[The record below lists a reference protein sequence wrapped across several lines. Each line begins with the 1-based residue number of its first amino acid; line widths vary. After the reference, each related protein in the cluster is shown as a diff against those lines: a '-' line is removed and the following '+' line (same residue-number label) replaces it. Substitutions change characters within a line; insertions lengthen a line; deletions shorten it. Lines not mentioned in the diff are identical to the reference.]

1 MKSSLPALQVFKYL
15 FGLQLLIYLANCVIT
30 KSLICC
36 IKNFF
41 WDLVQRCFPEVSEHF
56 HLCVCTSQEYTV
68 KHDDKGYNIDG
79 NKNNIIN

>member
-1 MKSSLPALQVFKYL
+1 MKSSQPALQVFKYL

-41 WDLVQRCFPEVSEHF
+41 WDLVQCCFPEVSEHF
-56 HLCVCTSQEYTV
+56 QWCVLTSQEYM
-68 KHDDKGYNIDG
+68 YNIDG
-79 NKNNIIN
+79 NKNNNIN